1 MNKLVLA
8 LFTLAAVFSVSDAAF
23 CALSTRSPSF
33 HSSLPLW
40 LGLRSAV
47 CAAKASA
54 SHILMKDEAALK
66 AVADEIAGGADFAEK
81 AKEHST
87 CPSGKRGGD
96 LGSFGSGAMVK
107 EFDAVAFDDDYALDT
122 VHGPIKTEFGYHL
135 IVVKKRTGL
144 SAALLS

>member
-23 CALSTRSPSF
+23 CAHTTRSK
-33 HSSLPLW
+33 LPFFAPADGS
-40 LGLRSAV
+40 GLRSAV

-96 LGSFGSGAMVK
+96 LGSFG
-107 EFDAVAFDDDYALDT
+107 
-122 VHGPIKTEFGYHL
+122 P
-135 IVVKKRTGL
+135 
-144 SAALLS
+144 

>member
-23 CALSTRSPSF
+23 CAHTTRSK
-33 HSSLPLW
+33 LPFFAPIPLRR
-40 LGLRSAV
+40 LIPLRSV

-96 LGSFGSGAMVK
+96 LGSFG
-107 EFDAVAFDDDYALDT
+107 
-122 VHGPIKTEFGYHL
+122 P
-135 IVVKKRTGL
+135 
-144 SAALLS
+144 